1 MSENTQQAPIL
12 LLHELDRRSRS
23 FAQPLPQQ
31 VEVKTTRD
39 GIGMRLGKLTLVVPM
54 EQVQE
59 ILTSVSLSLI
69 PGAKQWVRGVANVR
83 GNLLPIL
90 DMEGFLFGKVSKMD
104 RHSKVL
110 VMRHRGVAAGLV
122 VSDVLGMRHFLEEEF
137 STDTN
142 GMDPA
147 VQPLLS
153 GVFRQSGE
161 VWGVIDI
168 HKLVDIPEFMQVAA
182 A

>member
-1 MSENTQQAPIL
+1 MSDSNQQAPIL
-12 LLHELDRRSRS
+12 QLYELDQRSRQN
-23 FAQPLPQQ
+23 AQPLPQQ

-39 GIGMRLGKLTLVVPM
+39 GIGLRLGGLTLVVPM
-54 EQVQE
+54 EQVRE
-59 ILTSVSLSLI
+59 ILTSVSLSRI
-69 PGAKQWVRGVANVR
+69 PGAKDWVRGVANVR

-90 DMEGFLFGKVSKMD
+90 DLAGFLFGKASKMD
-104 RHSKVL
+104 RQSRVL
-110 VMRHRGVAAGLV
+110 VMRHRGVSAGLV
-122 VSDVLGMRHFLEEEF
+122 VSEVLGMRHFLEDEF
-137 STDTN
+137 STDTSAV
-142 GMDPA
+142 DKT